1 MVIDLIY
8 NLAVLVALSVLSGFV
23 DSRFDRKHKI
33 GKILQGILFGS
44 VAIVGMLYPFN
55 FSEGIIF
62 DGRSI
67 VISLNTLFFGPLSG
81 AISSLMA
88 LAYRN
93 YLGGGG
99 ALMGTLVIISSYFI
113 GIYFFKFRIKEESN
127 SLIIRRKSLSNLN
140 LYLFGVIVS
149 AVMVLCMFS
158 LPSKIVS
165 NAFNAIAV
173 TVITTY
179 PLITLIIGKVMLDQ
193 ENGKKALNRIKEE
206 VSLFRTTLYSIGDA
220 VITTDAQGKIQ
231 HMNSVAEQ
239 LTGWKESS
247 CKGFNLDEVFKIIN
261 ETTLQKV
268 ESPVDKVLSEG
279 KIVSLVNHSILISK
293 EGKKIPIADSGSPI
307 VDSDGKLL
315 GVVLVFRDQ
324 STERESNRKVT
335 ESESR
340 LKLAEL
346 ISQTGNW
353 ELHLKSK
360 TIVASDGA
368 AKIYGLKKNE
378 VNYDI
383 IKDIPLKEYRKL
395 LDSAM
400 NKLILD
406 GTTYSVEFK
415 IKTADTG
422 EIKHIKSQAKYDKEK
437 GLVFGVIH
445 DITELKVNEERLK
458 ESLVT
463 LEKTNKHMVGR
474 ELTMIELKK
483 EVNSLLTKMALPS
496 KYNIA
501 E

>member
-23 DSRFDRKHKI
+23 DSRFDRKQKI
-33 GKILQGILFGS
+33 GKVLQGILFGS

-81 AISSLMA
+81 AISSIMA

-93 YLGGGG
+93 YLGGSG
-99 ALMGTLVIISSYFI
+99 ALMGTLVIISSYLI
-113 GIYFFKFRIKEESN
+113 GIYFFNSRSKKDSN
-127 SLIIRRKSLSNLN
+127 NFLISKRSLTNLN

-149 AVMVLCMFS
+149 AIMVLCMFS
-158 LPSKIVS
+158 LPSKSI
-165 NAFNAIAV
+165 FNTFQTIAL
-173 TVITTY
+173 TVMTAY
-179 PLITLIIGKVMLDQ
+179 PLITLIIGKVLLDQ
-193 ENGKKALNRIKEE
+193 EDGKIALKRIKEE

-231 HMNSVAEQ
+231 HMNSVAEK
-239 LTGWKESS
+239 LTGWLESS
-247 CKGFNLDEVFKIIN
+247 CKGLNLDEVFKIIN

-279 KIVSLVNHSILISK
+279 KIVSLANHTMLISK
-293 EGKKIPIADSGSPI
+293 EGEKIPIADSGSPI
-307 VDSDGKLL
+307 VDADGKLL

-324 STERESNRKVT
+324 TAERVNTRKVT

-360 TIVASDGA
+360 KIVASDGA
-368 AKIYGLKKNE
+368 LKIYGIKTHE
-378 VNYDI
+378 IDYEI
-383 IKDIPLKEYRKL
+383 IKEIPLKEYRSL

-400 NKLILD
+400 NNLILH
-406 GTTYSVEFK
+406 GIPYNVEFK
-415 IKTADTG
+415 IKTEDTG
-422 EIKHIKSQAKYDKEK
+422 EIKHIKSQAQYDKEK

-445 DITELKVNEERLK
+445 DISELKLNEERLK

-463 LEKTNKHMVGR
+463 LERSNKHMVGR
-474 ELTMIELKK
+474 ELTMIDLKK
-483 EVNSLLTKMALPS
+483 EVNSLLTKMSLPS
-496 KYNIA
+496 KYNIT